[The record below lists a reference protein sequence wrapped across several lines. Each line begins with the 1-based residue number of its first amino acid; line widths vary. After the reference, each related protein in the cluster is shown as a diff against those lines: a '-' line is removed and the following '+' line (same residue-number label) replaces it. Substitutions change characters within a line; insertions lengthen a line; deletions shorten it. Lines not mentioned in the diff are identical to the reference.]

1 MTASSADTA
10 GSADEQPLRSPLSP
24 STSMSSPSPGE
35 EAGGLADSRASN
47 QLDDVF
53 GSSPPRTAAAAAV
66 ETRTTSAAQDDGD
79 MLGGRAGE
87 DTVPSLAEPSDLPSL
102 RRQHVTAGYRD
113 GVAAAKGEHVQRGFD
128 KGYPVGAEL
137 GVRAGVVLGVLDGL
151 VKALSSGGGEEAADK
166 EGDSRAASRAT
177 VTALFESAKR
187 ELVLER
193 ILSLEQP
200 ETVKEVERGE
210 ESRGEDH
217 GDPYSRLG
225 QAGDTAV
232 TRWEDR
238 VRILLA
244 ELR

>member
-1 MTASSADTA
+1 MTASSVDTA

-35 EAGGLADSRASN
+35 EAGRLADMASN
-47 QLDDVF
+47 GLDDVF
-53 GSSPPRTAAAAAV
+53 GSSPPRTAAETTAA
-66 ETRTTSAAQDDGD
+66 SAADEDGD
-79 MLGGRAGE
+79 MLGRRAGE

-113 GVAAAKGEHVQRGFD
+113 GVTAAKGEHVQRGFD

-137 GVRAGVVLGVLDGL
+137 GVRVGIVLGVLEGL
-151 VKALSSGGGEEAADK
+151 VKALSSSGGGGSEKEAEDK
-166 EGDSRAASRAT
+166 DSRAASRAR
-177 VTALFESAKR
+177 VTALFETAKR

-193 ILSLEQP
+193 IFSLEEQG
-200 ETVKEVERGE
+200 TVKEVERGE
-210 ESRGEDH
+210 EGEGEDR

>member
-1 MTASSADTA
+1 
-10 GSADEQPLRSPLSP
+10 
-24 STSMSSPSPGE
+24 MSSPSPGE
-35 EAGGLADSRASN
+35 EAGRLTDMASN
-47 QLDDVF
+47 GLDDIF
-53 GSSPPRTAAAAAV
+53 GSSPPRTAAETTAA
-66 ETRTTSAAQDDGD
+66 SAADEDGD
-79 MLGGRAGE
+79 MLGSRAGE
-87 DTVPSLAEPSDLPSL
+87 NTVPSLAESSDLPSL

-113 GVAAAKGEHVQRGFD
+113 GVTAAKGEHVQRGFD

-137 GVRAGVVLGVLDGL
+137 GVRVGIVLGVLEGL
-151 VKALSSGGGEEAADK
+151 VKALSSGGGGGEEEEKAEDK
-166 EGDSRAASRAT
+166 DSRAASRAR
-177 VTALFESAKR
+177 VTALFETAKR

-193 ILSLEQP
+193 IFSLEEQG
-200 ETVKEVERGE
+200 TVKEVERGE
-210 ESRGEDH
+210 EGEGEDH